1 MAGAVKAT
9 NAELFTLSTARAG
22 MVQPNPSADT
32 QLAPSAFSSAGVMQ
46 LPFSTTLSADMAQL
60 AGTAHLDLIG
70 INSLTPPAFN
80 DCLARVICDPTGAAR
95 NLIGSTSS
103 PLINVNGFQGE
114 NPYGI
119 NALSTW
125 QQAAFNDCSVRVIC
139 DPTGAARNPI
149 GSTSLP
155 LINVNGFQG
164 ENPYGTNALGTWQQ
178 AAFNDCSVRVICDPT
193 GAARNLIGST
203 SSPLINVNGAVLIN
217 DGVLRTYEP
226 AGVTTFAASAIDSD
240 DVLHTINNPLI
251 PLSSALDAGAPRYS
265 GTLGVNI
272 AGPAFFTAEDA
283 LKGAMSPALQAFDPL
298 GTLRPYSEVP
308 PPSYGII
315 PAMPAND
322 GCEKTR

>member
-114 NPYGI
+114 NPYG
-119 NALSTW
+119 
-125 QQAAFNDCSVRVIC
+125 
-139 DPTGAARNPI
+139 
-149 GSTSLP
+149 
-155 LINVNGFQG
+155 
-164 ENPYGTNALGTWQQ
+164 TNALGTWQQ

-217 DGVLRTYEP
+217 DGVLQTYEP